1 MENFKSVVEKYQIQ
15 IPIIQRD
22 YAQGRNDRKVVEIR
36 DNFLSSVY
44 DVLSE
49 NGELH
54 LDFVYGSIKDENFIP
69 LDGQQRLT
77 TLFLLYWYFGKK
89 EDYSIQFLK
98 NFTYKTRASSRLFC
112 SKLIDCEIDFTND
125 NISDEVK
132 DSNWFMSYWQNDPTI
147 KAMLSMIDAIHL
159 KFKDNNFFDELDKIT
174 FNFFE
179 LEKFGL
185 DDDLYI
191 KMNARGKALTDFEN
205 FKAKFEKHLAA
216 IDENMRFE
224 FATKMDNQWTDFFW
238 KHGVND
244 ESFLI
249 DSFFMNYFEFITQ
262 MIHYDNYSEEFEP
275 ELSFKTIS
283 NIYQD
288 RKNINLLFKSL
299 DRLQIIH
306 NSVSHIFGKSEYEIG
321 KIALFDDKPN
331 ILEKLI
337 LGVNINIQE
346 RILLFIAI
354 KHLSENDVTDELL
367 DLLRVT
373 RNLTTRV
380 RHRKNGYISY
390 TNDLIFDQVHP
401 ILLQVDQFFNSSIY
415 DNISVNSF
423 QRSGTGIR
431 EESLQ
436 NEIDKALLIRNNT
449 NLKEELFKLE
459 DFKYLKGSIHNL
471 LSDNIE
477 ELKTYNIAIRSLFK
491 NDDSKIVRSL
501 LTEGDYSIYIGYT
514 ILGNKY
520 LFGKKNSWEL
530 ILTYTDKS
538 DLFKRVLK
546 NYISKGEKIDTL
558 IDEFLNANPERD
570 WRYYFIKYSKMT
582 SFINEISKDNN
593 LYAWKE
599 EFEPEKMG
607 GSNLNAY
614 HLNPYVR
621 TAAASLNLQA
631 YIVQFDQLSYFEYDN
646 LIISSTNKG
655 WKIKNLDSD
664 LTDKVSQKFRLKEKD
679 EFFFLKDDEQR
690 DRIENIVEFI
700 NDLKS
705 N

>member
-1 MENFKSVVEKYQIQ
+1 MENFKSVIEKYKIQ

-22 YAQGRNDRKVVEIR
+22 YAQGRNDKRVVEIR

-44 DVLSE
+44 DVLNE
-49 NGELH
+49 NKELH
-54 LDFVYGSIKDENFIP
+54 LDFVYGSIKGNKFIP

-89 EDYSIQFLK
+89 EGYKIQFLK
-98 NFTYKTRASSRLFC
+98 NFTYKTRASSRQFC
-112 SKLIDCEIDFTND
+112 SKLVDCEIDFTSEK
-125 NISDEVK
+125 ISAEIK

-147 KAMLSMIDAIHL
+147 KAMLSMVDAIHI
-159 KFKDNNFFDELDKIT
+159 KFKNNSFFNELDNIT
-174 FNFFE
+174 FDFFE

-191 KMNARGKALTDFEN
+191 KMNARGKALTDFES
-205 FKAKFEKHLAA
+205 FKAKFEKHLSG
-216 IDENMRFE
+216 IDEDLRFD
-224 FATKMDNQWTDFFW
+224 FTTKMDNQWTDFFW
-238 KHGVND
+238 KYGVND

-249 DSFFMNYFEFITQ
+249 DSFFMNYFKFITQ
-262 MIHYDNYSEEFEP
+262 MIHYDNYPEEFEP
-275 ELSFKTIS
+275 ELSFKVIS
-283 NIYQD
+283 TIYQD
-288 RKNINLLFKSL
+288 KKNINLLFRSL
-299 DRLQIIH
+299 DRLQIIYS
-306 NSVSHIFGKSEYEIG
+306 SVSQIFTKSEYENG
-321 KIALFDDKPN
+321 KIALFDDKTN
-331 ILEKLI
+331 ILEKLV

-346 RILLFIAI
+346 RILLFITI
-354 KHLSENDVTDELL
+354 KHVSEFDSNNELL

-390 TNDLIFDQVHP
+390 TNDLVFDQVHP
-401 ILLQVDQFFNSSIY
+401 ILNQLNQFFNLSIY
-415 DNISVNSF
+415 DNISVDNF

-436 NEIDKALLIRNNT
+436 NEIDKAVLIRNNI
-449 NLKEELFKLE
+449 NLKQELFKLE

-471 LSDNIE
+471 LSDNID

-501 LTEGDYSIYIGYT
+501 LTGGDYSVYIGYT
-514 ILGNKY
+514 ILGDKY

-538 DLFKRVLK
+538 DLFKSVLK
-546 NYISKGEKIDTL
+546 NYISKGENIDAL
-558 IDEFLNANPERD
+558 ITEFLNNNLERG

-582 SFINEISKDNN
+582 SFISEISKDNN

-631 YIVQFDQLSYFEYDN
+631 YIVQFDQLSYFEYNN
-646 LIISSTNKG
+646 LKIYSTNKG
-655 WKIKNLDSD
+655 WKIENSNSD
-664 LTDKVSQKFRLKEKD
+664 LINKLSKKFRLKEKD
-679 EFFFLKDDEQR
+679 GFFFLKDDEHR